1 MTHRRDQFTVA
12 LKKKGVVCPFG
23 VIGGR
28 QIRFFVS
35 VEAVLP
41 EKRAEL
47 VDGQETKWTVG

>member
-1 MTHRRDQFTVA
+1 MTQRSDQFAVA
-12 LKKKGVVCPFG
+12 LKKKGVVCLFG

-28 QIRFFVS
+28 QICFFVS

-47 VDGQETKWTVG
+47 VDS